1 MPDPPPE
8 GVKEAWGG
16 PALDRV
22 CPQGRAVPDPPPEG
36 VKEAWG
42 GPALPSERVLPGDLA
57 IWIVILVEMA
67 TFALLFLSCAVA
79 RALDVEAFDA
89 GQRTLDAT
97 KGVVNTWLL
106 IGGSGCVVAAIRAA
120 RAERVPSGV
129 RWLLAAQ
136 GCGLAFIALK
146 SLEYREKFA
155 SGADLDTDTFH
166 TFYFLLTGFHFF
178 HVLAAVV
185 FLGLLTLQ
193 LHRLGG
199 RASLHALETGAAFW
213 HMVDLLWIVLFPL
226 LYLIR

>member
-1 MPDPPPE
+1 MSSPSHPS
-8 GVKEAWGG
+8 
-16 PALDRV
+16 
-22 CPQGRAVPDPPPEG
+22 
-36 VKEAWG
+36 
-42 GPALPSERVLPGDLA
+42 LPSSAERILPGDLA

-79 RALDVEAFDA
+79 RALDVAAFDA

-106 IGGSGCVVAAIRAA
+106 IGGSGCVVAAIRAV
-120 RAERVPSGV
+120 RAGHESSGV
-129 RWLLAAQ
+129 RWLVGAQ
-136 GCGLAFIALK
+136 ACGLAFLALK

-155 SGADLDTDTFH
+155 SGVDLDTSTFH

-178 HVLAAVV
+178 HVIAAVV
-185 FLGLLTLQ
+185 FLALLTMQ
-193 LHRLGG
+193 LRRRGG
-199 RASLHALETGAAFW
+199 QASLHALETGAAFW